1 MQFYTPHYDFNFTY
15 LRYFMHSL
23 EHPSNHS
30 SSSDNLISTELLE
43 EAAFSI
49 ECEQLSGPFLMQL
62 ITSSDLWAFIGSN
75 GAITAGRKN
84 PDHALFPY
92 YTQDKL
98 FDMKATSGSFSA
110 IRWRDPQTRI
120 QKVWIPFS
128 ETTDATDLIS
138 RRVIKSLSGS
148 KIAIEETHGLLNLSI
163 RILWT
168 SSNSLGILRETRLIS
183 QNQKPLELEIV
194 DGIMNV
200 MPASIDQVFQNEFSI
215 LADAYKRS
223 EWYPPCV
230 GTYSLSSVPT
240 DKAEPSESLRATT
253 VYSIGFPGEG
263 HLLSMNQMPS
273 FYKGLALE
281 NETEIRGKRGA
292 YLRYTTLTIEPGN
305 VNTWWTVADLDQSGA
320 KVMQTLDRLNRQEVA
335 PSTLLNS
342 IRNDCEKIV
351 SMISQADGIQVS
363 AKPRTTARHFSN
375 ALFNLMR
382 GGTFPLEY
390 QIPTHDLKRHIKLCN
405 LQSYEKH
412 KARLDALPEFIEL
425 PKLKETLADFA
436 GPELTRI
443 AEEYL
448 PLTFSRRHGDPS
460 RPWNRFSIDITD
472 ENEQPI
478 YAYQGNWRD
487 IFQNWEALL
496 HTFPLYTDAVISRFL
511 NATTADGYN
520 PYRVTKTGF
529 EWEREEPGSPW
540 SNIGYWGD
548 HQIIYLLKLLEF
560 SFKTKPKDLTGL
572 LNKERYAFA
581 DVPYRIKPFS
591 EILKNARASIV
602 YDHEHS
608 DAIDARAAEKGSDGQ
623 LLHNSEGTIIHATL
637 LEKLLIPLLAKLSNF
652 VPGAGIWMNTQ
663 RPEWNDANNALAGY
677 GASVV
682 TLGYIHR
689 YLEFLE
695 KLLSS
700 SDESSYRLHKATA
713 LLLNQIHQIL
723 EESPDVASMN
733 AQQRAAVVI
742 ALGEAGTTYREQCYN
757 GSFVNE
763 TEAVSAE
770 AIQNALSCFR
780 NSAKASLQSNR
791 REDALYHSYNLV
803 DLVSESEIAVKHLG
817 LMLEGQVSILS
828 SGILGVTEAL
838 DLVKA
843 LRTSDLYREDQN
855 SYLLYPNRNLPVF
868 IDKGAIPHEL
878 LAKYPEVANHFQNKQ
893 GRIAQLGL
901 DGRVRFH
908 PNFHNA
914 EHLEAA
920 LAKAKIFG
928 NEAQKIREIY
938 EGTFN
943 HHAFTGRSG
952 TFFGYEG
959 LGSIYWHMVSKLL
972 LAVQEM
978 ILAHTESTPEL
989 EALKTAYFEIRQ
1001 GIGVDKS
1008 PKEYGAF
1015 PIDAYSH
1022 TPAHSGAQQPGMTG
1036 QVKEDLLVRFGEL
1049 GITLKDGSVCFQPRL
1064 LKAEEF
1070 TTHPEEMT
1078 YSTADGSLSKI
1089 QIPEGSVA
1097 FTLCHTPV
1105 IYQIVDNAGSV
1116 SIEIHLAEE
1125 IQNLAEAR
1133 LDPILSER
1141 IFNRSGDVKLIK
1153 VYLPK
1158 IDTL

>member
-1 MQFYTPHYDFNFTY
+1 MNSSE
-15 LRYFMHSL
+15 HSNSTSTTTDEL
-23 EHPSNHS
+23 VSTH
-30 SSSDNLISTELLE
+30 LIG
-43 EAAFSI
+43 EAAFAI
-49 ECEQLSGPFLMQL
+49 ECDQLSGPFLMQL

-98 FDMKATSGSFSA
+98 FDMKATSGSFTA
-110 IRWRDPQTRI
+110 IRWKDASSGSQR
-120 QKVWIPFS
+120 VWIPFS
-128 ETTDATDLIS
+128 EIPEGSDLIS
-138 RRVIKSLSGS
+138 RRVIKSFSGS
-148 KIAIEETHGLLNLSI
+148 KIAIEETHGLLNLTV

-168 SSNSLGILRETRLIS
+168 SSNTLGILRQTSLVS
-183 QNQKPLELEIV
+183 KNPDSVDLDIV
-194 DGIMNV
+194 DGIINV
-200 MPASIDQVFQNEFSI
+200 MPASIDQQFQNEFSI
-215 LADAYKRS
+215 LADAYKRC
-223 EWYPPCV
+223 EWYEPGL

-253 VYSIGFPGEG
+253 VWSQGFPGNG
-263 HLLSMNQMPS
+263 HLLSMSQLGN
-273 FYKGLALE
+273 FYKGMELE
-281 NETEIRGKRGA
+281 DEFEIRGKRGA
-292 YLRYTTLTIEPGN
+292 YLRHASISVQSGESQS
-305 VNTWWTVADLDQSGA
+305 WWTVADLDQSGA
-320 KVMQTLDRLNRQEVA
+320 KVMA
-335 PSTLLNS
+335 S
-342 IRNDCEKIV
+342 IAMLEGQKVDTQSIISSMQKDCDKIV
-351 SMISQADGIQVS
+351 TMLSQADGIQVS
-363 AKPRTTARHFSN
+363 AQPKTTARHFSN

-382 GGTFPLEY
+382 GGTFPLGY
-390 QIPTHDLKRHIKLCN
+390 KIPTHDLKRHIKLCN
-405 LQSYEKH
+405 RQSYEKH
-412 KARLDALPEFIEL
+412 KTRLDELPEYIEL
-425 PKLKETLADFA
+425 QSLKQTLDVFA

-511 NATTADGYN
+511 NASTADGYN

-529 EWEREEPGSPW
+529 EWEREEPDSPW

-560 SFKTKPKDLTGL
+560 SFKTNPTHLSGL
-572 LNKERYAFA
+572 LNKARYAFA

-591 EILKNARASIV
+591 DILENARASIV
-602 YDHEHS
+602 YDHQHS
-608 DAIDARAAEKGSDGQ
+608 DRIDQRAATKGSDGQ
-623 LLHNSEGTIIHATL
+623 LLHDSSGTIIHATL
-637 LEKLLIPLLAKLSNF
+637 IEKLMVPLLAKLSNF

-695 KLLSS
+695 RLLSIS
-700 SDESSYRLHKATA
+700 SESTYQFHKATVE
-713 LLLNQIHQIL
+713 LMRQIHQIL
-723 EESPDVASMN
+723 KDAPAARDMDD
-733 AQQRAAVVI
+733 QQRAAVVY
-742 ALGEAGTTYREQCYN
+742 ALGEAGTRYRECCYQ
-757 GSFVNE
+757 GDFAAETVNL
-763 TEAVSAE
+763 SADSIRD
-770 AIQNALSCFR
+770 AIACFR
-780 NSAKASLQSNR
+780 TSARDSLQSNR
-791 REDALYHSYNLV
+791 RPDALYHSYNLV
-803 DLVSESEIAVKHLG
+803 DLNTQGKVAVKNLG

-828 SGILGVTEAL
+828 SGILDIGEAL
-838 DLVKA
+838 ELVRA
-843 LRTSDLYREDQN
+843 LRLSELYREDQN
-855 SYLLYPNRNLPVF
+855 SYLLYPNRNLPIF
-868 IDKGAIPHEL
+868 IDKGAIPEDL
-878 LAKYPEVANHFQNKQ
+878 LEKYPEVSQHFSARH
-893 GRIAQLGL
+893 GSIAQRDS

-908 PNFHNA
+908 PSFRNA
-914 EHLEAA
+914 EYLNAA
-920 LAKAKIFG
+920 LAKLKLSEDE
-928 NEAQKIREIY
+928 NKKIREIY

-972 LAVQEM
+972 LAVQEV
-978 ILAHTESTPEL
+978 ILQNPEPTPER
-989 EALKTAYFEIRQ
+989 EALQEAYFEIRK

-1022 TPAHSGAQQPGMTG
+1022 TPAHAGAQQPGMTG

-1049 GITLKDGSVCFQPRL
+1049 GITLEKGCICFEPKL
-1064 LKAEEF
+1064 LKLEEF
-1070 TTHPEEMT
+1070 TTEKTELIHCKSDSEMASIEVPE
-1078 YSTADGSLSKI
+1078 A
-1089 QIPEGSVA
+1089 SVA

-1105 IYQIVDNAGSV
+1105 IYQLADDANSLSCSICYVDREENLPEAKLNADLSAQIFSRTSGIKLIRV
-1116 SIEIHLAEE
+1116 SIPKHHL
-1125 IQNLAEAR
+1125 IQF
-1133 LDPILSER
+1133 D
-1141 IFNRSGDVKLIK
+1141 
-1153 VYLPK
+1153 
-1158 IDTL
+1158 